1 MSELRQPTIGARLAA
16 RLAARGDRPTVRPA
30 EPADGP
36 FLYASLR
43 AERAGDFA
51 GLPAE
56 IAHNLIDMQIR
67 AQFAG
72 HIARYPALERL
83 IVEVDDAPAGRLSI
97 VREDTAWRI
106 VDFAVS
112 AGLRRQGLGSALLAA
127 LIEAGNAAAHE
138 PDAAAGSSVAPD
150 ALRLSVF
157 FANETA
163 RRLYARHGFVEDAPP
178 DGEAV
183 AFIEMVR
190 PLSAPLQPAR
200 RSGDPMRAP

>member
-1 MSELRQPTIGARLAA
+1 MSESRQSTIGALLAA
-16 RLAARGDRPTVRPA
+16 RLSARGDRPTVRPA

-43 AERAGDFA
+43 AERAGDFV
-51 GLPAE
+51 GLPPE

-83 IVEVDDAPAGRLSI
+83 IVEVDDAPAGRLSV
-97 VREDTAWRI
+97 VREDAAWRI

-112 AGLRRQGLGSALLAA
+112 AGLRGQGLGSALLAA
-127 LIEAGNAAAHE
+127 LI
-138 PDAAAGSSVAPD
+138 DAADAKRDEPEAIADAGVAPE

-157 FANETA
+157 FANVAA
-163 RRLYARHGFVEDAPP
+163 RRLYARHGFVDVAPP

-183 AFIEMVR
+183 AFVEMVR
-190 PLSAPLQPAR
+190 PLSGPSQPAR